1 MTARLKASSVAEM
14 ARMMVLPKADATSVA
29 TGRPVPIEVPKS
41 PVRVTPSQ
49 RRYWIGNG
57 LSKP

>member
-1 MTARLKASSVAEM
+1 MQAAI
-14 ARMMVLPKADATSVA
+14 ARMMVLPKAEPTSCA

-41 PVRVTPSQ
+41 PLKVTSSQ
-49 RRYWIGNG
+49 RPYWTGSG

>member
-1 MTARLKASSVAEM
+1 MMARVKASSVAEM

-29 TGRPVPIEVPKS
+29 TDRPVPIEVPRS
-41 PVRVTPSQ
+41 PVKVTASQ
-49 RRYWIGNG
+49 RRYWTGSG

>member
-1 MTARLKASSVAEM
+1 M

-29 TGRPVPIEVPKS
+29 TDRPVPIEVPRS
-41 PVRVTPSQ
+41 PVKVTASQ
-49 RRYWIGNG
+49 RKYWTGSG

>member
-1 MTARLKASSVAEM
+1 MAEI
-14 ARMMVLPKADATSVA
+14 ARMMVLPKADATSFA

-41 PVRVTPSQ
+41 PVSVTASQ
-49 RRYWIGNG
+49 RRYWTGSG